1 MIEVINFI
9 DNYLK
14 SKNLMEINAV
24 DANAL
29 LAKAGIL
36 RDSHD
41 RPGKPL
47 REILRKGKI
56 PHAYQNG
63 TRWLIPTSKQFN
75 KSTSPL
81 ITTSPPKSIKKVAR
95 SKSIEHLNIADL
107 LRDDQFKSAHVIDS
121 VVADKPGIYCIR
133 ILNPNQLP
141 ILFRDN
147 LLGRKHDILYISIAT
162 KSLKKRFLNQELRAI
177 GHGTFFRS
185 LGAMLGYRPVAGS
198 LVGKANTRNY
208 KFSNSDNN
216 DIISWIN
223 SNLKVNWI
231 VAEDNFQ
238 ALENELIE
246 KHLPLLNLA
255 KNPMPFSE
263 LSKLRS
269 ECVRIANIIK

>member
-1 MIEVINFI
+1 MIEIINFI

-14 SKNLMEINAV
+14 SENKIEINAV

-29 LAKAGIL
+29 LSKAGIL
-36 RDSHD
+36 RDSQD

-47 REILRKGKI
+47 RDILRKGKI

-63 TRWLIPTSKQFN
+63 TRWLIPSSKQFS

-81 ITTSPPKSIKKVAR
+81 TTNSLPKPAKEVVR
-95 SKSIEHLNIADL
+95 SKSVEHLNIADL
-107 LRDDQFKSAHVIDS
+107 LKDDQFKSAHGIDS
-121 VVADKPGIYCIR
+121 VVPDKPGIYCIR
-133 ILNPNQLP
+133 IINPNQLP
-141 ILFRDN
+141 KLFRDN
-147 LLGRKHDILYISIAT
+147 LLGRKHDILYIGIAT

-185 LGAMLGYRPVAGS
+185 LGAMLGYRPTAGS
-198 LVGKANTRNY
+198 LIGKANSRNY
-208 KFSNSDNN
+208 KFSSSDTNN
-216 DIISWIN
+216 IISWIN

-231 VAEDNFQ
+231 VAQNNFEE
-238 ALENELIE
+238 LENELIG

-255 KNPMPFSE
+255 KNPMPFAE

-269 ECVRIANIIK
+269 ECVRIANITD